1 MDIINKSYKRINA
14 VNSDIFVVDYMDGDF
29 VVFKNGGR
37 CKLSTLLSEFEEI
50 SSVNEHYVNNDAPI
64 DPEAFLNG
72 TINENDPLLQQ
83 MELMANNPNAQLP
96 ESTRLRESVSLDDK
110 YVKVAPGTSQAPAGG
125 LADRLTQTDD
135 TQSYANEGVQEANPT
150 PRLPEWDVFDR
161 VKKSD
166 EIEIL
171 VPFKIKLPK
180 AQKIDAL
187 NDMFETSFT
196 MYLAKQYIKNNV
208 VNNSIALQKT
218 IQDAIEEWMDNE
230 LYGNSPKRKKAKTV
244 RAKKTKEDVKT
255 EITEAPE
262 EVVQEVKEGASAMD
276 MFNQNVPQ
284 WDGDLKKL
292 FIINT
297 EEQYKAVKA
306 RYNHLLENNPE
317 HDERY
322 RFEDMIEIYEAQ
334 VKDVQ
339 NGNSN

>member
-1 MDIINKSYKRINA
+1 MNIINKSYKRINA
-14 VNSDIFVVDYMDGDF
+14 VNSDIFVVDFMDGDF

-50 SSVNEHYVNNDAPI
+50 TGVNEHYTSNDAPI
-64 DPEAFLNG
+64 DPDTFLNS

-83 MELMANNPNAQLP
+83 MELIANNPNAQVP
-96 ESTRLRESVSLDDK
+96 ESTKLRESVSLDDK
-110 YVKVAPGTSQAPAGG
+110 YVKVAPGTSHAPVGG
-125 LADRLTQTDD
+125 LANRLTQTDD
-135 TQSYANEGVQEANPT
+135 TQPYVNEGVQEANST

-218 IQDAIEEWMDNE
+218 IQVAIEEWMEEE
-230 LYGNSPKRKKAKTV
+230 LYGNGPKRKKSKPV
-244 RAKKTKEDVKT
+244 RVKKTKETVKE
-255 EITEAPE
+255 EITETPE
-262 EVVQEVKEGASAMD
+262 EIVQEVKEGASAMD
-276 MFNQNVPQ
+276 MFNQNIPQ
-284 WDGDLKKL
+284 WDGDIKKL

-297 EEQYKAVKA
+297 EEQYNAVKS
-306 RYNHLLENNPE
+306 RYTHLLENNPD

-322 RFEDMIEIYEAQ
+322 RFEDMIELYEAQ
-334 VKDVQ
+334 IKEIQDGT
-339 NGNSN
+339 NN

>member
-14 VNSDIFVVDYMDGDF
+14 VNSDIFVVDFMDGDF

-50 SSVNEHYVNNDAPI
+50 TGVNENYINNDAPI
-64 DPEAFLNG
+64 DPDAFLNG

-96 ESTRLRESVSLDDK
+96 ESTKLRESVSLDDK
-110 YVKVAPGTSQAPAGG
+110 YVKVAPGTSQSPAGG
-125 LADRLTQTDD
+125 LADRLVQTD
-135 TQSYANEGVQEANPT
+135 TQQFVNEGVQEANPT

-171 VPFKIKLPK
+171 IPFKIKLPK

-208 VNNSIALQKT
+208 INNSISLQKT
-218 IQDAIEEWMDNE
+218 IQDAIEDWMDEE
-230 LYGNSPKRKKAKTV
+230 LYGNGTKRKKNKPV
-244 RAKKTKEDVKT
+244 RTKKTKEIVKE
-255 EITEAPE
+255 EILEQPE
-262 EVVQEVKEGASAMD
+262 EIVQEVKEGASAMD

-284 WDGDLKKL
+284 WDGDIKKL

-297 EEQYKAVKA
+297 EEQYNAVKL
-306 RYNHLLENNPE
+306 RYTHLLENNPN
-317 HDERY
+317 HDDRY
-322 RFEDMIEIYEAQ
+322 RFEDMIELYEAQ
-334 VKDVQ
+334 IKEVQ
-339 NGNSN
+339 NGTNN